1 MIGGLLIVFVVGF
14 VSGFFTMALLVAA
27 KGN

>member
-1 MIGGLLIVFVVGF
+1 MNCGLLIVFIVGF
-14 VSGFFTMALLVAA
+14 VSGFFTMSLLVAA

>member
-1 MIGGLLIVFVVGF
+1 MNGGLIIGFIVGF
-14 VSGFFTMALLVAA
+14 VSGFFTMSLLVAA

>member
-1 MIGGLLIVFVVGF
+1 MNCVLLIGFIVGF
-14 VSGFFTMALLVAA
+14 VSGFFTMSLLVAA